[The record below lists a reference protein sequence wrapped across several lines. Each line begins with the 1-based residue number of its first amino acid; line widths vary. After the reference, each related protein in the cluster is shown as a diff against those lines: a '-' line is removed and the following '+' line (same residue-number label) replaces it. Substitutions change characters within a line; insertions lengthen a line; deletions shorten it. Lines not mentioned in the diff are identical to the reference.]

1 MMITEADVDFVAEIE
16 AADAEALE
24 DWEAKRDDERCP
36 AGCPHFGRC
45 VNYGER
51 W

>member
-24 DWEAKRDDERCP
+24 DWEAKRSNDQNLWM
-36 AGCPHFGRC
+36 
-45 VNYGER
+45 VLGEAA
-51 W
+51 